1 MSSADIFVPEKKKIQ
16 ILEMVFFFSEFLAYA
31 RKQYYNI
38 SREKSENITT
48 FKRCNHNVLEY
59 ECPNSTYQKLQLSLK
74 ESKICAIMIGSN
86 DS

>member
-1 MSSADIFVPEKKKIQ
+1 MSSADIFVPEKKKYKF
-16 ILEMVFFFSEFLAYA
+16 LKFFFFSEFLAYA

-38 SREKSENITT
+38 SREKSENITI

-59 ECPNSTYQKLQLSLK
+59 ECPNPTYQKLQLSLK
-74 ESKICAIMIGSN
+74 ESKICAILIGSN

>member
-1 MSSADIFVPEKKKIQ
+1 MSSADIFVPEKKKYKF
-16 ILEMVFFFSEFLAYA
+16 LKWFFFFSEFLAYA

>member
-1 MSSADIFVPEKKKIQ
+1 MSSADIFVPEKKNTNSWN
-16 ILEMVFFFSEFLAYA
+16 VFFSEFLAYA

-38 SREKSENITT
+38 SREKSENITI

-59 ECPNSTYQKLQLSLK
+59 ECPNPTYQKLQLSLK
-74 ESKICAIMIGSN
+74 ESKICAILIGSN

>member
-1 MSSADIFVPEKKKIQ
+1 MSSADVFVPEKKNTNSWNG
-16 ILEMVFFFSEFLAYA
+16 FFFSEFLAYA